1 MVKRSVVTAVWE
13 VGIGGDFLLYSF
25 LTLDE
30 FWGLSFISLLF
41 HKILKT
47 PAEFLLAQR
56 IPSEWNQLVRAT
68 YFLGSLISPTNDLHF
83 LTIFKKIFLI
93 FYAVFSVVFCRKMS
107 PNSLICFITGNGL
120 PCFFFY

>member
-30 FWGLSFISLLF
+30 FWGLFFISLLF

-47 PAEFLLAQR
+47 PAQFLLAQR
-56 IPSEWNQLVRAT
+56 IPLEWNQLVRAT
-68 YFLGSLISPTNDLHF
+68 YFSRF
-83 LTIFKKIFLI
+83 LKFTYKWPAFPIFKKIFKNILSSI
-93 FYAVFSVVFCRKMS
+93 FSYFLQENEPK
-107 PNSLICFITGNGL
+107 
-120 PCFFFY
+120 